1 MSLKERIK
9 FHFKIFG
16 VNLFV
21 MKSSLKGIPFYL
33 KGYKKL
39 RQQQGENTDFPV
51 TKSFPM
57 LGDRFAK
64 SGIMSGHYFHQDI
77 YVARRI
83 FEKNPARH
91 IDIGSRTDGFVAH
104 LAVFREVEIVDIRV
118 QESKTK
124 NITFRQAD
132 LMQLPE
138 DMINAYP
145 SLSSLHAIEHF
156 GLGRYGDPIN
166 YFGHIKAIDNITE
179 MLQNGGVFY
188 FSVPI
193 GPRRIDFNAHRVF
206 SIQYIM
212 NLFSVKYEL
221 IRFSYINDIGDFFED
236 VKLTDE
242 FIANNG
248 GCHYGCGIFEWK
260 KVR

>member
-1 MSLKERIK
+1 
-9 FHFKIFG
+9 
-16 VNLFV
+16 
-21 MKSSLKGIPFYL
+21 
-33 KGYKKL
+33 
-39 RQQQGENTDFPV
+39 
-51 TKSFPM
+51 
-57 LGDRFAK
+57 
-64 SGIMSGHYFHQDI
+64 
-77 YVARRI
+77 
-83 FEKNPARH
+83 
-91 IDIGSRTDGFVAH
+91 
-104 LAVFREVEIVDIRV
+104 
-118 QESKTK
+118 
-124 NITFRQAD
+124 
-132 LMQLPE
+132 MQLPE

-193 GPRRIDFNAHRVF
+193 GPQRIDFNAHRVF